1 MFFMWLYWATYPLN
15 APQKKGRLMRHF
27 LDHPVGW
34 APSWLAEI
42 YDETSFWS
50 ARFGALLFDHLEIRR
65 DISGLDVGCGTG
77 FPLIELAHLH
87 GASSHFTGIDIWAD
101 ALERARLKVEIHG
114 LSNVD
119 IIESDAAS
127 MPFPDA
133 HFDLIVS
140 NIGINNF
147 GDVPAA
153 LRECRRVARASA
165 RLVLTTNVQGH
176 FAALY
181 ALLDTILEESGLGP
195 ARDALRRD
203 EQHRL
208 SAATITHLLADS
220 GFKAARVFEQDFRMH
235 FADGSAMLRHSLV
248 KWFLDGWRQAV
259 GAEHERRVFDALE
272 ARLNAGAERD
282 GCVEMRVPMLYL
294 EAMAV

>member
-1 MFFMWLYWATYPLN
+1 MC
-15 APQKKGRLMRHF
+15 HF

-34 APSWLAEI
+34 MPSRPAEI

-65 DISGLDVGCGTG
+65 GIRGLDAGCGTG

-87 GASSHFTGIDIWAD
+87 GPSSRFTGIDIWVD
-101 ALERARLKVEIHG
+101 ALARARMKLEQHG
-114 LSNVD
+114 LTNVD
-119 IIESDAAS
+119 ILETDVAS

-133 HFDLIVS
+133 QFDLVVC

-147 GDVPAA
+147 PDPRAA
-153 LRECRRVARASA
+153 LRECRRVAKPGA
-165 RLVLTTNVQGH
+165 RLVLTTNAQGH

-181 ALLDTILEESGLGP
+181 ALLDAILDGFGLAA
-195 ARDALRRD
+195 ARDALRYEEEHRHSRHALTNLLVENGFTLSRCL
-203 EQHRL
+203 EQ
-208 SAATITHLLADS
+208 
-220 GFKAARVFEQDFRMH
+220 GFAMR
-235 FADGSAMLRHSLV
+235 FADGSALLRHSLV

-272 ARLNAGAERD
+272 VKLNAIAERE
-282 GCVEMRVPMLYL
+282 GCVQMTVPMLYL
-294 EAMAV
+294 EGIAV